1 MGQVKN
7 LDSVSARGDRNVA
20 EGLTDAAA
28 KQLLKGF
35 DFNAK
40 APLGTVLNAGI
51 MVTASTGVVAFSSFN
66 PLEQL
71 RAPEGASHF
80 TMQSGFLR
88 LDFETGASSLSLS
101 PELEFPLAPS
111 VLTPVLTPSSVP
123 TGTGVNIYVL
133 LLAFFQEVNGFKYL
147 LNNGAYNVLHILEV
161 D

>member
-1 MGQVKN
+1 
-7 LDSVSARGDRNVA
+7 
-20 EGLTDAAA
+20 
-28 KQLLKGF
+28 
-35 DFNAK
+35 
-40 APLGTVLNAGI
+40 
-51 MVTASTGVVAFSSFN
+51 
-66 PLEQL
+66 
-71 RAPEGASHF
+71 
-80 TMQSGFLR
+80 
-88 LDFETGASSLSLS
+88 LS